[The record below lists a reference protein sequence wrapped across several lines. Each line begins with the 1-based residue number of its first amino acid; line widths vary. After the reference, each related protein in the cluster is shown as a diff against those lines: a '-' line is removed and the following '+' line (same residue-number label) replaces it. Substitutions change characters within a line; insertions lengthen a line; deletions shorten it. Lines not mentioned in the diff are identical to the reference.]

1 MQIIGDS
8 IKGVYHD
15 ILKGPNNNI
24 IYDSG
29 WVSNT
34 IVDRCR
40 MLLAAFMKN
49 DPSDGIQYLYVGKG
63 LETWDTDGAPA
74 SDPATTTG
82 LVSPYS
88 EPIMV
93 SDLELVYLDENDAEE
108 AGPTTRLQI
117 TATLDPGYPAP
128 ISPLTTY
135 PLREFGLFGK
145 FGGDPYMIDCIRHP
159 VIHKDVSATL
169 IRVVRLY
176 F

>member
-1 MQIIGDS
+1 
-8 IKGVYHD
+8 
-15 ILKGPNNNI
+15 
-24 IYDSG
+24 
-29 WVSNT
+29 
-34 IVDRCR
+34 
-40 MLLAAFMKN
+40 MLLAGFMKN

-63 LETWDTDGAPA
+63 LKEWDTDGAPA
-74 SDPATTTG
+74 PDPITTTD
-82 LVSPYS
+82 LVDPYS
-88 EPIMV
+88 EPISV
-93 SDLELVYLDENDAEE
+93 SDLELVYLDKNDAAI

-117 TATLDPGYPAP
+117 TTTLDPGYPAP

-145 FGGDPYMIDCIRHP
+145 FDGDTFMIDCIRHP